1 MALILVLAD
10 HRDGVPRK
18 ATLELLTM
26 ARSLGDPV
34 VVVLGPVDDATASAV
49 TAYGARVVL
58 AVTSSV
64 GPDGD
69 GGPDGSRQTDVEPAT
84 EVTVEAIE
92 QVISELNATHRAVG
106 AVLVSGS
113 GDGNDVAGRLAV
125 RLGSGVISN
134 AVGAVNAV
142 NAVGDVGDAHALL
155 TRQLVFDGTYAVTSR
170 ITRGLP
176 IITVT
181 PNAVSPAPLGEPAT
195 PAEVRQVSFVP
206 SRSARRVRV
215 VERRPKANS
224 NRPDLS
230 EATAV
235 VAGGRGTGGKFDL
248 IEALADALGGAVGAS
263 RAAVDAGWCSHD
275 HQIGQ
280 TGRSV
285 SPQLYVAA
293 GISGA
298 IQHRSGMQ
306 ASRTI
311 VAVNTDPDAP
321 IFDVADFGV
330 VGDLFTVLPQAVEE
344 ITRRRAHD
352 G

>member
-26 ARSLGDPV
+26 ARGLGDPV
-34 VVVLGPVDDATASAV
+34 VAFLGPVRAATVSTV
-49 TAYGARVVL
+49 TAYGARVVV
-58 AVTSSV
+58 AVTPGA
-64 GPDGD
+64 GPGAGQGGD
-69 GGPDGSRQTDVEPAT
+69 GGPASSGHADVDPGT

-92 QVISELNATHRAVG
+92 QVISELTTTHQAVD

-134 AVGAVNAV
+134 AVGAVREAGGPV
-142 NAVGDVGDAHALL
+142 
-155 TRQLVFDGTYAVTSR
+155 TRQLVFGGTYAVTSR
-170 ITRGLP
+170 VARGLP
-176 IITVT
+176 IIAVA
-181 PNAVSPAPLGEPAT
+181 PNAISPAPLDGPAA
-195 PAEVRQVSFVP
+195 PAEVRRVSFVP
-206 SRSARRVRV
+206 SRSAHRVRV

-235 VAGGRGTGGKFDL
+235 VAGGRGTGGRFDP

-263 RAAVDAGWCSHD
+263 RTAVDAGWCSHD

-311 VAVNTDPDAP
+311 VAVNKDPDAP

-330 VGDLFTVLPQAVEE
+330 VGDLFNVLPQAAEE
-344 ITRRRAHD
+344 IARRRAEER
-352 G
+352 